1 MEEVAKVTCIICV
14 LKSLDFAGLLLLYL
28 VYLFDYNKSKDVKTY
43 VGRDKL
49 VNDAHA
55 HQFKS
60 NGNHGNHE
68 KLQKWLFNGI
78 S

>member
-1 MEEVAKVTCIICV
+1 M
-14 LKSLDFAGLLLLYL
+14 LYM

-60 NGNHGNHE
+60 NGNHGNH
-68 KLQKWLFNGI
+68 KKI
-78 S
+78 TKVAV